1 MLGRQLGNIFDKLR
15 GKGVLTEKDVTEAL
29 REIRIALLEA
39 DVALCVVKDFIAAIK
54 EKAVGEA
61 VLKSITPGQMV
72 IKIVNDQLV
81 ETLSHEE
88 KEINLKASPPVIIL
102 MVGLQGSG
110 KTTMSG
116 KLAYL
121 LKKQHKKVLMASLDI
136 YRPAAQKQLELIGEQ
151 IQTATLEIIQNQL
164 PLAITQRALEKAKKE
179 GYDVLILDT
188 AGRLHIDEVL
198 MEELSLIQRTSKPN
212 EILFVADALSGQD
225 ALHSAKAFHEKLG
238 ITGLCLSRIDGDS
251 RGGVALSIRSVTG
264 QPIKLLGTG
273 EKPEQV
279 EFFDPKRISNR
290 ILDMGDIVG
299 MVESAS
305 ESLAQE
311 DHMAELKKL
320 QKGVFTLNDLEKKI
334 KNIDKLGGVGGFLNL
349 LPGMRKLKDQIGDQI
364 EKTSFKK
371 QLAIIS
377 SMTKA
382 EKKNPD
388 LLNASRKRRVA
399 TGSGTSVQEIN
410 RLLKQFQQMQKAM
423 KQLGK
428 LKGLSQLFSQK

>member
-54 EKAVGEA
+54 EKAIGEA

-179 GYDVLILDT
+179 GYDILILDT